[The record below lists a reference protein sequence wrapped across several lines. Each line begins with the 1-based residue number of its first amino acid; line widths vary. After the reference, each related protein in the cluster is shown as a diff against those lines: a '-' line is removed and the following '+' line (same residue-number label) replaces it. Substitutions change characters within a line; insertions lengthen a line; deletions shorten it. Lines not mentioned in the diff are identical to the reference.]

1 MYILADDIIKILL
14 ALLLGGLIG
23 VERDV
28 RDKAAGFRTL
38 IFICIGSTLFTI
50 LSVKL
55 ASQGTGDITRISAN
69 IVSGVGF
76 LGAGVILR
84 ESGQVKGLTTASTI
98 WLVAALGM
106 AVGAGELL
114 FSSAITIIILIVL
127 WFFPYIE
134 RLIEDIQI
142 ARTYEVTCK
151 YDLEKYNALN
161 DLFRKHKLI
170 IGHHHLKNRERYM
183 IISWDANGRA
193 SRHKILFEKISKDP
207 DIQDFSY

>member
-50 LSVKL
+50 LSIKL
-55 ASQGTGDITRISAN
+55 ANQGTGDIARIAAN

-106 AVGAGELL
+106 AIGAGELL
-114 FSSAITIIILIVL
+114 FSGAVAAIILIVL
-127 WFFPYIE
+127 WFFPHIE
-134 RLIEDIQI
+134 KLIEDIQI

-161 DLFRKHKLI
+161 NLFRNNKLI
-170 IGHHHLKNRERYM
+170 IGHHHLEKRGENM

-193 SRHKILFEKISKDP
+193 SRHKNLFDQISNDAE
-207 DIQDFSY
+207 IQDFSF